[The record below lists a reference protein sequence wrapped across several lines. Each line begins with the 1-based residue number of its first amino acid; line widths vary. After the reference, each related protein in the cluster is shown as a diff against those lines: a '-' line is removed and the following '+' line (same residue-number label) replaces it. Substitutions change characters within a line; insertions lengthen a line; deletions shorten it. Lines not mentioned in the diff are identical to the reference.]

1 MFNKNINVF
10 EYIINLMSTQK
21 NPKKNQKPAY
31 EIKETPLLK
40 KIFNKILG
48 PIRFF

>member
-1 MFNKNINVF
+1 
-10 EYIINLMSTQK
+10 MSTEK
-21 NPKKNQKPAY
+21 DPKKSQKASY

>member
-1 MFNKNINVF
+1 
-10 EYIINLMSTQK
+10 MSNSK
-21 NPKKNQKPAY
+21 EPKKNQKPVY

>member
-1 MFNKNINVF
+1 MA
-10 EYIINLMSTQK
+10 TQK
-21 NPKKNQKPAY
+21 NPTKNKKATY
-31 EIKETPLLK
+31 EVKETPLLK

>member
-1 MFNKNINVF
+1 
-10 EYIINLMSTQK
+10 MSTEK
-21 NPKKNQKPAY
+21 NQKKNQKPAY

>member
-1 MFNKNINVF
+1 
-10 EYIINLMSTQK
+10 MSMEKKTS
-21 NPKKNQKPAY
+21 KNQKPAY

>member
-1 MFNKNINVF
+1 MKN
-10 EYIINLMSTQK
+10 EKNLEK
-21 NPKKNQKPAY
+21 DKKAGY

>member
-1 MFNKNINVF
+1 
-10 EYIINLMSTQK
+10 MSTEK
-21 NPKKNQKPAY
+21 NQTKNQKPVY

>member
-1 MFNKNINVF
+1 MYLDITLNFMTTEKD
-10 EYIINLMSTQK
+10 
-21 NPKKNQKPAY
+21 PKKNQKPAY

>member
-1 MFNKNINVF
+1 M
-10 EYIINLMSTQK
+10 TA
-21 NPKKNQKPAY
+21 KKNLEKNKKAAY

>member
-1 MFNKNINVF
+1 MTTK
-10 EYIINLMSTQK
+10 K
-21 NPKKNQKPAY
+21 APKKNQKPGY

>member
-1 MFNKNINVF
+1 MTKEKNLNQNK
-10 EYIINLMSTQK
+10 
-21 NPKKNQKPAY
+21 KPIY
-31 EIKETPLLK
+31 EVKETPLLK

>member
-1 MFNKNINVF
+1 MANQSNSNKN
-10 EYIINLMSTQK
+10 
-21 NPKKNQKPAY
+21 KKPIY

-40 KIFNKILG
+40 KILNKILG